1 MEEQEL
7 RRGERGEAAGSRA
20 SFRLPVASRACVGVA
35 DGEPSWMRIAFG
47 TQTLGF

>member
-20 SFRLPVASRACVGVA
+20 SFCLPVATRACVGVA
-35 DGEPSWMRIAFG
+35 DGEPAWTRIAFG